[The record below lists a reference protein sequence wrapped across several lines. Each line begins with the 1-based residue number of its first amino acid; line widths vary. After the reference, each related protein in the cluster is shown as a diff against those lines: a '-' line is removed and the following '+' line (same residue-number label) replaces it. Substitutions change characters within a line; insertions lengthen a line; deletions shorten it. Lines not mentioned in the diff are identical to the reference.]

1 MQTRLDVPLRT
12 VPTELLRTEGAEPTM
27 TKSPPK
33 HLERTIPRTG
43 ELIPAI
49 GLGTYSV
56 FDVGPSESERGPLR
70 RVMRLFQESGS
81 GMVDTSPM
89 YGNAESVVG
98 ELAAELGVR
107 GSLFLATKVWTAGRE
122 AGSRQMETSLKRLR
136 TTMIDLMQVHNLVD
150 WRTHLAAI
158 RSWQEEGKIRY
169 SGITHYSMSA
179 FGEIENIMTTER
191 PDFVQICYSIVTR
204 RAEDRLLALAQD
216 HGIGVIVN
224 RPFEASGLFDMIRG
238 RELPAWAQDMGCANW
253 PQFFLKYLLSHPA
266 VICVIPATSDSSHL
280 ADNLQAG
287 LGPLPDRLARKKM
300 ADYLDTLGGSR

>member
-1 MQTRLDVPLRT
+1 
-12 VPTELLRTEGAEPTM
+12 M
-27 TKSPPK
+27 TNPPPK
-33 HLERTIPRTG
+33 QLKRPVPRTG

-56 FDVGPSESERGPLR
+56 FDVGPSKSERDSLR
-70 RVMRLFQESGS
+70 HVMRLFGESG
-81 GMVDTSPM
+81 GGVVDTSPM

-98 ELAAELGVR
+98 ELAVDLGAR

-122 AGSRQMETSLKRLR
+122 AGIRQMETSLKRLR

-150 WRTHLAAI
+150 WRTLLSAI

-169 SGITHYSMSA
+169 SGIAHYSTSA
-179 FGEIENIMTTER
+179 FGEMEQIMKTER

-224 RPFEASGLFDMIRG
+224 RPFETSGLFDMIRG
-238 RELPAWAQDMGCANW
+238 RKLPAWAQDFGCSNW

-266 VICVIPATSDSSHL
+266 VTCVIPATGDPSHL
-280 ADNLQAG
+280 ADNLRAG
-287 LGPLPDRLARKKM
+287 LGPLPDRRTREKM
-300 ADYLDTLGGSR
+300 ADYIDTLGGSR

>member
-1 MQTRLDVPLRT
+1 
-12 VPTELLRTEGAEPTM
+12 
-27 TKSPPK
+27 
-33 HLERTIPRTG
+33 
-43 ELIPAI
+43 
-49 GLGTYSV
+49 
-56 FDVGPSESERGPLR
+56 
-70 RVMRLFQESGS
+70 MRLFQESGS